1 MTQNSKKEAYRQL
14 FETNLAEL
22 KRSYQIRLQEVDPL
36 DREKLEKMLTD
47 FSQELVTFQHRF
59 IGSFP
64 DGVDDP
70 HIREFV
76 IEEHPLLKIVNNE
89 IAKIFVWI
97 IGGAAG
103 AAGFYRAF
111 SMKKKE
117 LRKFFRK
124 HPVWIIGGAAGVAG
138 FYRAFSMGKKELRKF
153 FRKHYIVQF
162 DEEIAPSLR
171 AWAHDKIETVQFDE
185 ETAPSFSVLAHDKK
199 AE

>member
-1 MTQNSKKEAYRQL
+1 MTQKLKKEAYRQL

-47 FSQELVTFQHRF
+47 FRQELVTFQHHF

-89 IAKIFVWI
+89 IAKIFVW
-97 IGGAAG
+97 
-103 AAGFYRAF
+103 
-111 SMKKKE
+111 S
-117 LRKFFRK
+117 
-124 HPVWIIGGAAGVAG
+124 IGGAAGVAG
-138 FYRAFSMGKKELRKF
+138 FYRAFGMGKKELRKF
-153 FRKHYIVQF
+153 FRKHYIVHF

-171 AWAHDKIETVQFDE
+171 AWAHDKIEAVQSDE